1 MAEQGEESYINN
13 LVLLI
18 RTMRV
23 LVLYVLV
30 SCMVTLVSC
39 INFMPGSGP
48 VIGATE
54 QYSVI
59 MVTSDLAVGQNRI
72 SFGLVDIDNVP
83 VKTESVAVKS
93 VYFKP
98 GQDEGVIK
106 QSVQANFVEW
116 PPEDSGRGVY
126 LTELDFD
133 RTGSGTS
140 TDPGLWGLE
149 ITAVADDGSKIQA
162 RTALSVAALSKSPAI
177 GGIAPPSRTLTENTV
192 SELHKITSAADP
204 DLDMY
209 RISVRD
215 ALQEDK
221 PAVII
226 FSTPAFCV
234 SATCGPQLNVITNL
248 KSKYRDKVNFIHVEA
263 YQDPHLISEGIVGLV
278 PVDAMDEWGLN
289 TEPWTFVVNKNGNIQ
304 AKFEQFVTEAEI
316 LLALENAF

>member
-1 MAEQGEESYINN
+1 MVGQGEESYINN
-13 LVLLI
+13 LVLL
-18 RTMRV
+18 TGTVRV
-23 LVLYVLV
+23 LVLYALV
-30 SCMVTLVSC
+30 SCMVTLISC
-39 INFMPGSGP
+39 INFVPDSSP
-48 VIGATE
+48 VIGVTE

-59 MVTSDLAVGQNRI
+59 MVTSDLAVGQNRV

-83 VKTESVAVKS
+83 VRTESVGVKS

-116 PPEDSGRGVY
+116 PPENSGRGVY
-126 LTELDFD
+126 LTQLDFD

-149 ITAVADDGSKIQA
+149 ITAIADDGSKIQA
-162 RTALSVAALSKSPAI
+162 RTALSVVALSKSPAI
-177 GGIAPPSRTLTENTV
+177 GGMAPPSRTLTESTV
-192 SELHKITSAADP
+192 SELHKITSALNP

-234 SATCGPQLNVITNL
+234 SATCGPQLNVITNV
-248 KSKYRDKVNFIHVEA
+248 KIKYQDEVNFIHVEA
-263 YQDPHLISEGIVGLV
+263 YQDPHLITEGIVGLV

-289 TEPWTFVVNKNGNIQ
+289 TEPWTFVINKEGKIQ
-304 AKFEQFVTEAEI
+304 AKFEQFVTETEI
-316 LLALENAF
+316 LIALENAF

>member
-1 MAEQGEESYINN
+1 MAGQGKESYINN
-13 LVLLI
+13 LVLLTG
-18 RTMRV
+18 TMRV

-30 SCMVTLVSC
+30 SCMLTVISC
-39 INFMPGSGP
+39 VNVVPGSSP

-116 PPEDSGRGVY
+116 PPENSGRGVY
-126 LTELDFD
+126 LTQLDFD
-133 RTGSGTS
+133 KTGSGTS
-140 TDPGLWGLE
+140 IDPGLWGLE
-149 ITAVADDGSKIQA
+149 ITAVAHDGSKIQA
-162 RTALSVAALSKSPAI
+162 RTALPVAELSKSPAI
-177 GGIAPPSRTLTENTV
+177 GGIAPPSRTLTGSTV
-192 SELHKITSAADP
+192 SELHKITSAPNP
-204 DLDMY
+204 DLGMY

-215 ALQEDK
+215 ALQEGK

-248 KSKYRDKVNFIHVEA
+248 KRKYRDKVNFIHVEA

-289 TEPWTFVVNKNGNIQ
+289 TEPWTFVVNKNGIIQ

-316 LLALENAF
+316 LIALENAF

>member
-1 MAEQGEESYINN
+1 MAGQGKESYINN
-13 LVLLI
+13 LVLLTG
-18 RTMRV
+18 TMRV

-30 SCMVTLVSC
+30 SCMLTVISC
-39 INFMPGSGP
+39 VNVVPGSSP

-116 PPEDSGRGVY
+116 PPENSGRGVY
-126 LTELDFD
+126 LTQLDFD
-133 RTGSGTS
+133 KTGSGTS
-140 TDPGLWGLE
+140 IDPGLWGLE

-162 RTALSVAALSKSPAI
+162 RTALAVAALSKSPVI
-177 GGIAPPSRTLTENTV
+177 GGIAPPSRTLTESTV
-192 SELHKITSAADP
+192 SELHKITSAPNP
-204 DLDMY
+204 DLGMY

-215 ALQEDK
+215 ALQEGK

-248 KSKYRDKVNFIHVEA
+248 KRKYRDKVNFIHVEA

-289 TEPWTFVVNKNGNIQ
+289 TEPWTFVVNKNGIIQ

-316 LLALENAF
+316 LIALENAF